1 ALSYY
6 YQDCQSG
13 QQAQEQDQ
21 HIRLHIARL
30 QLPEHPAADH
40 ERAADAVDDAVDHA
54 PVEFVHVLGHPA
66 RHPAGRIDHQVDD
79 VAIDPGADQGQP
91 EHAAD
96 EDVPVHVIDVT
107 TPLEDHPD
115 GVEHLDDPAAGNQV
129 ELVDGQGQQDAR
141 YPHGGGH
148 TEDKGVELRVV
159 RLAKVHKPRQPAG
172 REPGHGREEAQ
183 DHQRVGHDTPAF

>member
-1 ALSYY
+1 MPRLGIQSRWVISCMPGWEKSSCCQREITRSSGMRDTARAKARIALTRSRGKNARRMAPNRGMKTKAVSSIALSSY

-79 VAIDPGADQGQP
+79 
-91 EHAAD
+91 
-96 EDVPVHVIDVT
+96 
-107 TPLEDHPD
+107 
-115 GVEHLDDPAAGNQV
+115 
-129 ELVDGQGQQDAR
+129 
-141 YPHGGGH
+141 
-148 TEDKGVELRVV
+148 
-159 RLAKVHKPRQPAG
+159 
-172 REPGHGREEAQ
+172 
-183 DHQRVGHDTPAF
+183 